1 MKINCLILI
10 VLMTITSCQ
19 QDTQQ
24 MREMENSTKTIMKD
38 FDWQGHRGARGLMP
52 ENTIPGFLK
61 AVEYPIQTIELDVV
75 ISSDL
80 QVIVSHE
87 PWMSAQICDVSERD
101 SLLIFHMTAEE
112 IAKID
117 CGRKAHPLFPNQEK
131 LFAHKP
137 TLSEVVLAINA
148 HCDKLKIPYPKF
160 NIEIKSVP
168 GWDDKYTPRPKEFVE
183 IVLRVIRELKIEERT
198 IIQSFDPRIL
208 NELFKTNSIV
218 KTALLVFMERDMS
231 AALSLLEQL
240 PDIYAPNF
248 ILVSED
254 LVKQVHEK
262 GMKIIPWTVND
273 LDVMRNLIDMGID
286 GMITDYPDLIEE
298 VDYLDK

>member
-1 MKINCLILI
+1 MKLI
-10 VLMTITSCQ
+10 VLLIASLLLFIGCE
-19 QDTQQ
+19 QDSHNESD
-24 MREMENSTKTIMKD
+24 MKNSKLPKD

-61 AVEYPIQTIELDVV
+61 TVEYPIQTIELDVV
-75 ISSDL
+75 ISADH

-87 PWMSAQICDVSERD
+87 PWMSAQICDVSEKD
-101 SLLIFHMTAEE
+101 SLLIYHMTAKK

-117 CGRKAHPLFPNQEK
+117 CGRKVHPLFPKQEK
-131 LFAHKP
+131 LFVHKP
-137 TLSEVVLAINA
+137 TLSEVVLAVDA
-148 HCDKLKIPYPKF
+148 HCDKLKMPYPKF
-160 NIEIKSVP
+160 NIEIKSMP
-168 GWDDKYTPRPKEFVE
+168 EWDNKYTPEPREFVE
-183 IVLRVIRELKIEERT
+183 IVLQAIRELKIEERT
-198 IIQSFDPRIL
+198 IIQSFDPRVL
-208 NELFKTNSIV
+208 NELYKTKTLV
-218 KTALLVFMERDMS
+218 KTALLVFMERDMDS
-231 AALSLLEQL
+231 ALSLLEQL

-286 GMITDYPDLIEE
+286 GMITDYPDLIEGI
-298 VDYLDK
+298 

>member
-1 MKINCLILI
+1 MKLI
-10 VLMTITSCQ
+10 VLLIASLLLFIGCE
-19 QDTQQ
+19 QDSHNESD
-24 MREMENSTKTIMKD
+24 MKNSKLPKD

-61 AVEYPIQTIELDVV
+61 VVEYPIQTIELDVV
-75 ISSDL
+75 ISADH

-87 PWMSAQICDVSERD
+87 PWMSAQICDVSEKD

-137 TLSEVVLAINA
+137 TLSEVVLAVNA

-160 NIEIKSVP
+160 NIELKSVP
-168 GWDDKYTPRPKEFVE
+168 GWDNKYTPEPKEFVE
-183 IVLRVIRELKIEERT
+183 IVLQAIRELKIEERT
-198 IIQSFDPRIL
+198 IIQSFDPRVL
-208 NELFKTNSIV
+208 NELYKTKTLV
-218 KTALLVFMERDMS
+218 KTALLVFMERDMDS
-231 AALSLLEQL
+231 ALSLLEQL

-298 VDYLDK
+298 VESQDK